1 MSRGIVPLPSRHG
14 SWRDPGRGGAG
25 RRSGPRRVRSESN
38 DSAFVLPDNAVG
50 GRIGPGERSRTSAWG
65 FEMDRTT
72 VGSLLR
78 STQAYCS
85 ELCEKETLDYGIAYY
100 NARFAALPEAN
111 QFREVLIQDRSR
123 IPEAFEQAEAWFQQ
137 RGLFCHRWA
146 PAAGQATT
154 ALTNFL
160 TQRAF
165 TVRRST
171 AMALA
176 RWVVQ
181 GSPEQVR
188 ILPARAMRE
197 AYRGTFIDADAA
209 GWPATRELLA
219 EASLERLDD
228 PQLDMVVAL
237 WGKQPVGRC
246 GLYQVGDFARVMSVS
261 VIPAFA
267 GRGVEQALLAHVLA
281 LAKRLTMRTILVQ
294 VDETDAPTR
303 ILLEE
308 AGFVADGEIVEFERH
323 PPGSRGVG
331 S

>member
-1 MSRGIVPLPSRHG
+1 MLS
-14 SWRDPGRGGAG
+14 
-25 RRSGPRRVRSESN
+25 
-38 DSAFVLPDNAVG
+38 DNAVG
-50 GRIGPGERSRTSAWG
+50 GRIGLGERSRTFAWG

-78 STQAYCS
+78 STQPYCS

-100 NARFAALPEAN
+100 CRRFATLVEAN
-111 QFREVLIQDRSR
+111 QFREVLIDDPAR
-123 IPEAFEQAEAWFQQ
+123 IREAFEQAEAWFRQ

-154 ALTNFL
+154 ELTDFL
-160 TQRAF
+160 TQRGF
-165 TVRRST
+165 MVRRST

-176 RWVVQ
+176 RWVGQ
-181 GSPEQVR
+181 GTPEQVR

-197 AYRGTFIDADAA
+197 AYRGTFIHAEAP
-209 GWPATRELLA
+209 GSPATRKLLA

-237 WGKQPVGRC
+237 WDKQPVGRC
-246 GLYQVGDFARVMSVS
+246 GLYQVGDIARVMSVS

-281 LAKRLTMRTILVQ
+281 LAKRLTLRHIFAQ
-294 VDETDAPTR
+294 VDETDASTR

-308 AGFVADGEIVEFERH
+308 AGFVADGEIVEFERD
-323 PPGSRGVG
+323 PPGSLGVG
-331 S
+331 P